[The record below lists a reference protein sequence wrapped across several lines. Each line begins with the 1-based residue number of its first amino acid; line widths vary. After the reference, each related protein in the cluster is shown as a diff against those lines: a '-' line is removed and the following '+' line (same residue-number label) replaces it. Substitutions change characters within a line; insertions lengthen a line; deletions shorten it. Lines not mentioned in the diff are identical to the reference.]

1 MYPVREIGRFVLV
14 ACLMAST
21 LQGGCAAASRSVLP
35 GAVAASKKAVP
46 DWVDSVEGVPCGG
59 AETCVIGIARCA
71 GDGSSAL
78 DAARMSGYARLAS
91 MAFPVDVAGEWR
103 DLQTIELSGGGEKSR
118 TTISDEVRAELGG
131 RVSGARVVDEYWS
144 LRRVH
149 SVHGVSD
156 CYDGWSLLAM
166 STSELKSLYP
176 RELQRSGEEVERLS
190 ASLAPVE
197 AGIRADDRLFRDG
210 VPVALSVFQDTES
223 AIPGLQPVD
232 GLSQLKGR
240 LAAAEGAFGRRISF
254 TAAVSGVDTA
264 TVTSR
269 VALRVA
275 AAGSPLT
282 GMELVLDGCGLD
294 GLVVVTDAGGASEVN
309 VRHESL
315 FSQCALGIRFRG
327 ISGFKTSVQVP
338 APFSGSTVS
347 VDLSATGYHS
357 QRLRGALTNR
367 AVAESARLER
377 ARSMSD
383 RPMIEF
389 RLTVKLHVRNPVPY
403 NGRVVMV
410 SGDLE
415 ISLAGYSGG
424 RQVISWSSGHKS
436 IRSLGLDE
444 AQLDVGLENQTGQ
457 AIAVAVTSFL
467 DAISGKQ
474 SR

>member
-1 MYPVREIGRFVLV
+1 MPLVVVDVDTSISTGTPVVGKPAEIGLGVKT
-14 ACLMAST
+14 AS
-21 LQGGCAAASRSVLP
+21 SP
-35 GAVAASKKAVP
+35 
-46 DWVDSVEGVPCGG
+46 PCG
-59 AETCVIGIARCA
+59 AT
-71 GDGSSAL
+71 
-78 DAARMSGYARLAS
+78 
-91 MAFPVDVAGEWR
+91 
-103 DLQTIELSGGGEKSR
+103 
-118 TTISDEVRAELGG
+118 
-131 RVSGARVVDEYWS
+131 
-144 LRRVH
+144 
-149 SVHGVSD
+149 
-156 CYDGWSLLAM
+156 
-166 STSELKSLYP
+166 
-176 RELQRSGEEVERLS
+176 
-190 ASLAPVE
+190 LAPVE
-197 AGIRADDRLFRDG
+197 ACISADDRRFHDG
-210 VPVALSVFQDTES
+210 VPVALSVFRDTES

-232 GLSQLKGR
+232 GLSRLKGR

-309 VRHESL
+309 VCHESL

-327 ISGFKTSVQVP
+327 ISGFRTSVQVP

-357 QRLRGALTNR
+357 QRLRGPLTTR

-383 RPMIEF
+383 RPLIEF
-389 RLTVKLHVRNPVPY
+389 KLTARLQVRNPVPY
-403 NGRVVMV
+403 NGRVAMV
-410 SGDLE
+410 AGDLE
-415 ISLAGYSGG
+415 ITLVGYSGG

-444 AQLDVGLENQTGQ
+444 AQLDAGLENQAGQ

-467 DAISGKQ
+467 DSMSGKQ